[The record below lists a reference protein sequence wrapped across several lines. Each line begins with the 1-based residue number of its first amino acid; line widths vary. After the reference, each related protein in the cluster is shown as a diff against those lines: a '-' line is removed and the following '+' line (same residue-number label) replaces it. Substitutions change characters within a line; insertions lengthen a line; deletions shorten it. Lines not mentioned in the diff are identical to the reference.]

1 MSDQVI
7 VSQARADQWQ
17 VAREV
22 RLAALADT
30 PDAFGETLAESA
42 ARAPEAWRDWLS
54 RPDVVVLLAH
64 LEVEGARRPAGMVV
78 VAPRDDYDAD
88 TCGLY
93 GVWVAPWARGEG
105 VSDALLEVA
114 IGRAVESGH
123 RRMVLDVG
131 DHNPS
136 AIALYTRHGFAPTGR
151 TGTLPP
157 PRTHVTEHELARD
170 LP

>member
-1 MSDQVI
+1 MADRVV

-30 PDAFGETLAESA
+30 PDAFGETLAEST
-42 ARAPEAWRDWLS
+42 ARAPEAWRDWLG

-78 VAPRDDYDAD
+78 VGPAHDHDAD
-88 TCGLY
+88 TCGLF

-105 VSDALLEVA
+105 VGDALLEAA
-114 IGRAVESGH
+114 IARAADDGH

-131 DHNPS
+131 DHNSS

-151 TGTLPP
+151 VGTLPA

>member
-1 MSDQVI
+1 MAGRVI
-7 VSQARADQWQ
+7 VSQARVDQWQ
-17 VAREV
+17 VAREL

-30 PDAFGETLAESA
+30 PDAFGATLAETE
-42 ARAPEAWRDWLS
+42 ARPPDAWRDWVA
-54 RPDVVVLLAH
+54 RPGVAVLLAH
-64 LEVEGARRPAGMVV
+64 LEVGEALRPAGMVV
-78 VAPRDDYDAD
+78 VAPAHDHDAD

-105 VSDALLEVA
+105 VSDAL
-114 IGRAVESGH
+114 VEAAMAQGSEDGH

-131 DHNPS
+131 DHNQP

-151 TGTLPP
+151 TGALPP